1 MPRCIECG
9 FDIARIVHPE
19 TEMVEKCAACGR
31 CCDKYYEFARVQKWI
46 DIVILERRAWIHVVF
61 NQKNIFSSLLLA
73 ALISCL
79 VEAYVVRTTSVY
91 TLLQHNSVYLE
102 KSIIENSSTL
112 ESLQIVRN
120 LRSDMVPL
128 MMYWS
133 TWPALFLYAC
143 IEYLLCLMVAIWIGV
158 RLQRG
163 GDARQDEAMMI
174 TWAKTA
180 SLAHT
185 AKLGYL
191 LFLVWRI
198 PVPLVVVVDFV
209 FLLWTIRGF
218 SITTNHST
226 RLVAFIAVSCCL
238 FTRVIFRQI
247 TGWSPQ
253 FIF

>member
-19 TEMVEKCAACGR
+19 TEMVEKCPTCGR
-31 CCDKYYEFARVQKWI
+31 CCDKYYEFACVQKWI
-46 DIVILERRAWIHVVF
+46 DVAILERRAWIHVVF
-61 NQKNIFSSLLLA
+61 NQTNILPSLLLA

-91 TLLQHNSVYLE
+91 ALLQRKSVYLE
-102 KSIIENSSTL
+102 KSIIENTSTL

-120 LRSDMVPL
+120 LRPDMIPL

-143 IEYLLCLMVAIWIGV
+143 TEYLLSLVAAIWLGV
-158 RLQRG
+158 QLKRG
-163 GDARQDEAMMI
+163 VDGGEDDAVMI
-174 TWAKTA
+174 TWAKSV

-198 PVPLVVVVDFV
+198 PIPLVVVVDFV

-218 SITTNHST
+218 SITANHTT
-226 RLVAFIAVSCCL
+226 RFFAFIAVSVCL
-238 FTRVIFRQI
+238 LTRVIFRHV

-253 FIF
+253 LIF